1 MPEVSGNFFNFC
13 KRKFENISTQLFTTI
28 YNNGYATCYS
38 ATIPIGGIGGLM
50 LGSRECA
57 EGRWLHIGDVA
68 QHLAPH
74 SGEKPGV
81 VVDNDRS
88 VSEEFPVR
96 VRFRTGEG
104 MANDQ
109 WVSGR
114 SLRRVI
120 PHALPYVRS
129 R

>member
-1 MPEVSGNFFNFC
+1 
-13 KRKFENISTQLFTTI
+13 
-28 YNNGYATCYS
+28 
-38 ATIPIGGIGGLM
+38 M

-57 EGRWLHIGDVA
+57 EGRWLHIGDVVH
-68 QHLAPH
+68 HLAPH

-81 VVDNDRS
+81 VVDNDPSQSR
-88 VSEEFPVR
+88 EFPVR

-104 MANDQ
+104 VANDQ

-114 SLRRVI
+114 SLRRVT